1 MAYAFKYVIGLC
13 ELCCQENHLKQLKLE
28 LGLLAKYV
36 KNELWKTK
44 KELLLQAN
52 NNDMNVKKR
61 RNELRMFAF
70 INFSFLFVKI
80 KKIYRKFSAIYVWIH

>member
-1 MAYAFKYVIGLC
+1 
-13 ELCCQENHLKQLKLE
+13 
-28 LGLLAKYV
+28 
-36 KNELWKTK
+36 
-44 KELLLQAN
+44 
-52 NNDMNVKKR
+52 MNVKKR